1 LEKMAEKS
9 KNLQEISEEALLS
22 ELTVLESDLRKMG
35 VEQSVRGI
43 ADNSQFKKM
52 RKEIARVYTEL
63 RKRDLAEY
71 SAEDLEMRSRIRERR
86 ARLKKA

>member
-1 LEKMAEKS
+1 MAEKS

>member
-1 LEKMAEKS
+1 MAEKS

-22 ELTVLESDLRKMG
+22 ELTVLETDLRKMG

>member
-1 LEKMAEKS
+1 MAEKS

-22 ELTVLESDLRKMG
+22 ELTVLETDLRKMG

-43 ADNSQFKKM
+43 TDNSQFKKM

>member
-1 LEKMAEKS
+1 MAEKS

-22 ELTVLESDLRKMG
+22 ELTVLETDLRKMG

-43 ADNSQFKKM
+43 TDNSQFKKM

-63 RKRDLAEY
+63 RKRNLAEY

>member
-1 LEKMAEKS
+1 MAEKS

-22 ELTVLESDLRKMG
+22 ELTVLETDLRKMG

-63 RKRDLAEY
+63 RKRDLSEY

>member
-1 LEKMAEKS
+1 MAEKS

-22 ELTVLESDLRKMG
+22 ELTVLETDLRKMG

-71 SAEDLEMRSRIRERR
+71 SAEDLEMRSRIRARR

>member
-1 LEKMAEKS
+1 MAEKS

-22 ELTVLESDLRKMG
+22 ELTVLETDLRKMG

-63 RKRDLAEY
+63 RKRDLSEY
-71 SAEDLEMRSRIRERR
+71 SAEDLVMRSRIRERR

>member
-1 LEKMAEKS
+1 MADNS
-9 KNLQEISEEALLS
+9 KNLHEISEEALLS
-22 ELTVLESDLRKMG
+22 ELTVLESDLQKMK

-52 RKEIARVYTEL
+52 RKDIARIYTEI
-63 RKRDLAEY
+63 RKRELTEY
-71 SAEDLEMRSRIRERR
+71 SEEDLENRSRIRARR